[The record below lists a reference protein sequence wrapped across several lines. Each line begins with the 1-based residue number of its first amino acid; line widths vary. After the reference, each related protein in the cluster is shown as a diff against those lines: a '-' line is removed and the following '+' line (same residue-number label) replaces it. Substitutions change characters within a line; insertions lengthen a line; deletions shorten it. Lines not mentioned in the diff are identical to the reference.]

1 MNDGLESV
9 KERLD
14 ENDIAYTEEDN
25 TLIIN
30 NYNKEIGLSIRYI
43 IVVAETVKP
52 TYKITVISS
61 SITKANNELEMLKT
75 LNNINN
81 KESIIRYV
89 MSDEKTIH
97 IMAVTLSQLNVVADD
112 ALTLLLCLDQDITEN
127 YKELMKSNWSEEV
140 L

>member
-1 MNDGLESV
+1 MNEGLESV

>member
-1 MNDGLESV
+1 MNEGLEKV

-14 ENDIAYTEEDN
+14 ENEIGYIEEDN
-25 TLIIN
+25 TLIID

-43 IVVAETVKP
+43 LVVAETVKP

-61 SITKANNELEMLKT
+61 SITKANNELEMLKA

-89 MSDEKTIH
+89 MSNEKTIH

-112 ALTLLLCLDQDITEN
+112 ALTVLLCLDQDITEN
-127 YKELMKSNWSEEV
+127 YKDLMKSNWSEEV